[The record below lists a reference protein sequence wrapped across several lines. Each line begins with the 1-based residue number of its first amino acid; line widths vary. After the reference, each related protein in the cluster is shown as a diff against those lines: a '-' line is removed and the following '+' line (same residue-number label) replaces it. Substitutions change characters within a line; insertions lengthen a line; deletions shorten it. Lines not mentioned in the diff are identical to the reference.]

1 MSFRKLKALVIE
13 DEAPIRNELV
23 SALHETLEF
32 EVAGSADS
40 VEDGFEL
47 VQKEAADVLFMD
59 IQLIGG
65 TAFQLLTHLKR
76 AQVSIPPVVIN
87 TGFREFEYAQKI
99 HNDFREEVIYI
110 LKKPFWEEWKLHQEK
125 ITEALYLRM
134 QQERR
139 SGTGSS
145 KKMLS
150 IQDGRQSYLVNPVDI
165 IRVKTGAKSQGKTEC
180 FLQYQTLGCN
190 LSLTQLM
197 ALLSHD
203 FIQVNRFEAI
213 NGHWITMIDHTNR
226 EVHLRNGDS
235 VLIGNAYYTGLTEW
249 MEE

>member
-13 DEAPIRNELV
+13 DEAPIRNELI

-32 EVAGSADS
+32 EVSGSADS

-47 VQKEAADVLFMD
+47 IQKESADVIFMD

-65 TAFQLLTHLKR
+65 TAFQLLTQLKR
-76 AQVSIPPVVIN
+76 AQIHIPPVVIN

-99 HNDFREEVIYI
+99 HNDFRDEVIYI

-139 SGTGSS
+139 TGTGAA
-145 KKMLS
+145 KKMLG
-150 IQDGRQSYLVNPVDI
+150 IQDGRQSYLVNPQDI
-165 IRVKTGAKSQGKTEC
+165 IRIKTGAKSQGKTEC
-180 FLQYQTLGCN
+180 YLQHQVLGCN
-190 LSLTQLM
+190 SSLTQLL
-197 ALLSHD
+197 AQLPND

-213 NGHWITMIDHTNR
+213 NSRWITMIDHTDR

-235 VLIGNAYYTGLTEW
+235 VLIGNAYYHGLTEW
-249 MEE
+249 TEE